1 MREAQDSQIISTSL
15 QQIAN
20 AARYLMDTVR
30 CRVRDGVLLH
40 DIRVAEAVSAFVT
53 VHHAPVFLHAA
64 NPCRRGAGCGKTA
77 RPDLWELRR
86 LLTQRPGLAIP
97 APLTAKLF
105 FKQREEQMEKQSS
118 ILGEQK
124 HNAWG
129 RQPKKPATCKPS
141 WTAYSIRL

>member
-1 MREAQDSQIISTSL
+1 MLAIEKEIGNSQTEIESVEGRMKHETDVR
-15 QQIAN
+15 IAEE
-20 AARYLMDTVR
+20 VS
-30 CRVRDGVLLH
+30 
-40 DIRVAEAVSAFVT
+40 VSAT
-53 VHHAPVFLHAA
+53 THYAPVIFHAA

-86 LLTQRPGLAIP
+86 LLTQPPGLAIL
-97 APLTAKLF
+97 APLTAKLL